1 MTAPTLV
8 IFAGPNGS
16 GKSTLKRA
24 VAGATDLG
32 TYINADEIASELFEV
47 AREQKPDARRQE
59 YEYEAFVEA
68 GRRRDVCIEAFAN
81 FSFET
86 VFSHI
91 SKVDFIRR
99 AKIKGFTVVLYFVS
113 TENSALNLARVKKR
127 VSEGGHTVPDDKVI
141 ARYRR
146 AMEYLVPAS
155 MEVDEVSLFDNSG
168 STMRLVAQL
177 LWPVQEPPNFKF
189 YEPIPQWIQA
199 WANEIMPII
208 REAAIRRQQPLRLI
222 KNKP

>member
-1 MTAPTLV
+1 
-8 IFAGPNGS
+8 
-16 GKSTLKRA
+16 
-24 VAGATDLG
+24 
-32 TYINADEIASELFEV
+32 
-47 AREQKPDARRQE
+47 
-59 YEYEAFVEA
+59 
-68 GRRRDVCIEAFAN
+68 
-81 FSFET
+81 

-99 AKIKGFTVVLYFVS
+99 AKTKGFTVVLYFVS

-127 VSEGGHTVPDDKVI
+127 VSEGGHPVPDDKVI

-168 STMRLVAQL
+168 STMRLAAQL

-199 WANEIMPII
+199 WANEIMPVI
-208 REAAIRRQQPLRLI
+208 REAAIRRQKSFPAI
-222 KNKP
+222 KNSL